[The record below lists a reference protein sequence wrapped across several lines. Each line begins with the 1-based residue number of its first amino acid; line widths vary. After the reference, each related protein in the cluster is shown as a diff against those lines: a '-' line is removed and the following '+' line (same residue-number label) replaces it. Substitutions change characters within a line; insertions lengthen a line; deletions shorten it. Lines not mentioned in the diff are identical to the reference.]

1 MMKRDPIATELCGF
15 VDPRSYCTPDGR
27 HVCYGVDWKQRKKEL
42 WARCQ
47 GRCEQKVG
55 IESWQRCRSTAAHPH
70 HKIHKGNGG
79 INHDDRLSNL
89 IALCQLHHELQHP
102 EKRTRFGD
110 HAPYKKRGMA

>member
-1 MMKRDPIATELCGF
+1 MVKRDIIATELCGF
-15 VDPRSYCTPDGR
+15 TNKRSYCRPDGR
-27 HVCYGVDWKQRKKEL
+27 QVLKGKDWTKRKEEL

-89 IALCQLHHELQHP
+89 VALCQLHHELQHP
-102 EKRTRFGD
+102 EKQVRWS
-110 HAPYKKRGMA
+110 KKEQP